1 MVTRKDREFLF
12 ELLETP
18 SPVGFE
24 MPGQRVWARHL
35 RKTADEVECDAYGST
50 WGILGEGK
58 KSVMLEAHAD
68 EIGYMVKQVTPDGF
82 LRIDRLGGS
91 DSATARGRRLR
102 IFGDK
107 KEVAGIIGNTA
118 IHLRR

>member
-1 MVTRKDREFLF
+1 MVTKKDREFLF

-50 WGILGEGK
+50 WGTLGDGK
-58 KSVMLEAHAD
+58 KSVMLEAVS
-68 EIGYMVKQVTPDGF
+68 YT
-82 LRIDRLGGS
+82 
-91 DSATARGRRLR
+91 
-102 IFGDK
+102 
-107 KEVAGIIGNTA
+107 
-118 IHLRR
+118 HLTLPTKA